1 MGANKK
7 WNGYRSYQYL
17 EENVDYRGFV
27 LVPEVGRVASH
38 RVELSDAEERRAQNL
53 LAKNIL
59 ISMHDHP
66 VVAPRDISLIFEQKR
81 LGRDITGF
89 EGLAASGL
97 DCVFDN
103 LMDGICTITSQMG
116 WKWNDILHDLGMR
129 LCDLAHQD
137 FVIVCDG
144 VRDIL
149 RAHETGRLALVP
161 TLEAATAIENEV
173 DRVDALYG
181 FGVRS
186 MGIVYSEANA
196 LGAGLREAK
205 DGGLTDLGRAV
216 VRRMNK
222 LGMVID
228 AAHCG
233 DQTTLDIVEASE
245 HPIFISHAGARS
257 LWNTRRMKPDNVLE
271 AMAKKGGVLGIEAA
285 PHTTLTEKHPR
296 HSLESYMEH
305 FEYAVKLL
313 GIDHV
318 GFGPDTLFGDHV
330 GLHHA
335 YAKQLSISKATAGVK
350 FTEVEYVD
358 GLENPSEF
366 PNIVRWLVKHDY
378 SDEDIA
384 KVVGGNALR
393 VLKQVWIR

>member
-1 MGANKK
+1 
-7 WNGYRSYQYL
+7 
-17 EENVDYRGFV
+17 
-27 LVPEVGRVASH
+27 
-38 RVELSDAEERRAQNL
+38 
-53 LAKNIL
+53 
-59 ISMHDHP
+59 MHDHP
-66 VVAPRDISLIFEQKR
+66 VVAPEDISLIFEQKR

-116 WKWNDILHDLGMR
+116 WKWNDIVHDLGMR

-137 FVIVCDG
+137 LIIVCDG
-144 VRDIL
+144 VRDVL
-149 RAHETGRLALVP
+149 RAHETGRIALVP
-161 TLEAATAIENEV
+161 TLEAATPIENEL
-173 DRVDALYG
+173 DRVDVLYG

-205 DGGLTDLGRAV
+205 DGGLTDLGKAV

-233 DQTTLDIVEASE
+233 DQTTLDIIEASD
-245 HPIFISHAGARS
+245 HPIFISHAGSRS
-257 LWNTRRMKPDNVLE
+257 LWNTRRMKPDNVLT
-271 AMAKKGGVLGIEAA
+271 AMARKGGVLGIEAA

-296 HSLESYMEH
+296 HSIESYMEH
-305 FEYAVKLL
+305 FEHAVKLM

-335 YAKQLSISKATAGVK
+335 YARQLSIAKAHAGVK

-366 PNIVRWLVKHDY
+366 PNIVRWLVKHGS

-384 KVVGGNALR
+384 KVIGGNALR
-393 VLKQVWIR
+393 VLKQVWIH

>member
-1 MGANKK
+1 MGANKQYQ
-7 WNGYRSYQYL
+7 GYRSYQYL
-17 EENVDYRGFV
+17 EENVDYKGFR
-27 LVPEVGRVASH
+27 LAREIDRVPSRCI
-38 RVELSDAEERRAQNL
+38 ELSPAEEKRVQDI
-53 LAKNIL
+53 LARNIV

-66 VVAPRDISLIFEQKR
+66 VVAPEDITEIFEQKR
-81 LGRDITGF
+81 CGRDFTGF
-89 EGLAASGL
+89 SGLAASGV
-97 DCVFDN
+97 DCTFDN
-103 LMDGICTITSQMG
+103 LMDGICTISSPTG

-137 FVIVCDG
+137 FVVVCDG

-149 RAHETGRLALVP
+149 EAHQAGRVALVP
-161 TLEAATAIENEV
+161 TLESATPIENEL
-173 DRVDALYG
+173 DRIDILYG
-181 FGVRS
+181 VGVRS

-196 LGAGLREAK
+196 LGSGLRESG

-222 LGMVID
+222 LGMVVD

-233 DQTTLDIVEASE
+233 DQTTLDIIEASQ

-257 LWNTRRMKPDNVLE
+257 LWNSRRMKPDNVLL

-296 HSLESYMEH
+296 HSIESYMEH
-305 FEYAVKLL
+305 FEYAVRLL
-313 GIDHV
+313 GIDQV

-335 YAKQLSISKATAGVK
+335 YASQLSIAKSRAGKKVE
-350 FTEVEYVD
+350 EVGFVD
-358 GLENPSEF
+358 GLENPAEF
-366 PNIVRWLVKHDY
+366 PNIVRWLVGHGY

-384 KVVGGNALR
+384 KVIGGNALR
-393 VLKQVWIR
+393 VLKQVWIH